1 MEYQSAVFETAENFS
16 ERLWTAF
23 YQVQYFVG
31 LIYQIEVFRCFSVV
45 ERIVEPDVF
54 LIEDRVSA
62 ELGVGY
68 VGVSFPFDTGGGYSG
83 HLGNDTRVILSGLD
97 IERTAHFGS
106 GLDSVN
112 VIFLAFTE
120 QVQVEVDQQSV
131 RSDTPPQFRWNTELK
146 FMPVDIAEMKEA
158 FVFVVPEIFW
168 KELFCFSIIS
178 SISIDLKGIRWSSFS
193 K

>member
-16 ERLWTAF
+16 KRLWTAF

-45 ERIVEPDVF
+45 ERVVEPDVF

-97 IERTAHFGS
+97 IERTAHLGS

-112 VIFLAFTE
+112 AIFLAFTE
-120 QVQVEVDQQSV
+120 
-131 RSDTPPQFRWNTELK
+131 
-146 FMPVDIAEMKEA
+146 
-158 FVFVVPEIFW
+158 
-168 KELFCFSIIS
+168 
-178 SISIDLKGIRWSSFS
+178 
-193 K
+193 